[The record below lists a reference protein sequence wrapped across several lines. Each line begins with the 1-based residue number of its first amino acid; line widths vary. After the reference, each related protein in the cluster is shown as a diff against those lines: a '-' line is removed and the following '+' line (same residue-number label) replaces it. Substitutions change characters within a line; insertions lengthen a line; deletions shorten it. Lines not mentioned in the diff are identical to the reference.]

1 MNIQDGPSKENSI
14 CEFKNIRICVDKAL
28 VILPFENEL
37 NFYRKIASVVS
48 VTFLFAIPGQ
58 LETKTATDFYWL
70 NLSEIHLYITP

>member
-1 MNIQDGPSKENSI
+1 M
-14 CEFKNIRICVDKAL
+14 AL
-28 VILPFENEL
+28 VILPFGNEL

-48 VTFLFAIPGQ
+48 VILLLVFPGQ